1 LRRAAIALATAASLA
16 AALSLPLACAGRRG
30 GGAVARAVALPA
42 PAQPPGPP
50 ALVVLV
56 SVAGLVPA
64 LYRGSPAWMPTLA
77 AMGRAGVAAERVT
90 GVAPTSE
97 YPAHATL
104 VTGRHP
110 AGHGIVAD
118 HRIGERG
125 VRGARFSH
133 ASGLRAPT
141 LWQLAGETK
150 RPVLSLAW
158 PTTVG
163 ASIPLL
169 LPDADAKK
177 GQGWLASLA
186 GAATPGVLAAAREA
200 GGGEPAADRPGP
212 ARDAVLVATACALV
226 AGSPPPAL
234 VLLRLGGPR
243 VALAGAGLDTP
254 ATLESFAALDRE
266 LARLLGCLE
275 DAGILARSAL
285 VVVGDHG
292 SLPIH
297 TVVSPNVA
305 LAKAGLVTID
315 PTRRE
320 VIAWSALARS
330 NGGSAFVYAR
340 DEREAVLARRA
351 LDGEAQRTGAFRIV
365 PAAEMLALDADP
377 EAWFGLEA
385 APGYA
390 FADAAVGPRVAAA
403 AARSAGGYL
412 PGAVETDV
420 GFVAWGR
427 GIRQGVRVPRM
438 SQTDVAPTL
447 ARLLGVSLPDPDGR
461 VLVGLLETGAS

>member
-1 LRRAAIALATAASLA
+1 LRRAAALATAVALA
-16 AALSLPLACAGRRG
+16 TALSLPLACAGRRG
-30 GGAVARAVALPA
+30 GGAGARAFALPE

-77 AMGRAGVAAERVT
+77 AMGRAGVAAEAVT

-104 VTGRHP
+104 VTGRRP

-118 HRIGERG
+118 HRMGERG
-125 VRGARFSH
+125 VRRARFSH

-150 RPVLSLAW
+150 RPVVSLAW

-163 ASIPLL
+163 ASIPRL
-169 LPDADAKK
+169 LPDAEARR

-186 GAATPGVLAAAREA
+186 GAATPRVLEAARAA

-212 ARDAVLVATACALV
+212 ARDAVLVGTACALV
-226 AGSPPPAL
+226 AESPPPAL
-234 VLLRLGGPR
+234 VLLRLGGTR

-254 ATLESFAALDRE
+254 ETLASFAALDRE
-266 LARLLGCLE
+266 LARLLECLQR
-275 DAGILARSAL
+275 AGVLARSA
-285 VVVGDHG
+285 VAVVGDHG
-292 SLPIH
+292 SLPVH
-297 TVVSPNVA
+297 TVVYPNVA

-315 PTRRE
+315 PARQD
-320 VIAWSALARS
+320 VLSWSALARS
-330 NGGSAFVYAR
+330 NGGSAFVYAH

-351 LDGEAQRTGAFRIV
+351 LDAEAKRSGAFRIV
-365 PAAEMLALDADP
+365 PAAVMLELGADP

-390 FADAAVGPRVAAA
+390 FGDEALGPRVAAA
-403 AARSAGGYL
+403 AVRSAGGYL

-438 SQTDVAPTL
+438 GQTDVAPTL
-447 ARLLGVSLPDPDGR
+447 ARLLGVSLPEPDGR
-461 VLVGLLETGAS
+461 VLVGLLEMPAP